1 MAARLVSCWVVVTD
15 ESGIANLG
23 KVEHVVVLMLENRSF
38 DHMLGYLSLE
48 GDRGDV
54 DGLRAEFANQHGGR
68 TYRVHHL
75 DSTAIADDPEHSAD
89 AVDLQVGGG
98 KMDGF
103 VASFAETLER
113 VGVPDSDPG
122 RVMGYYNA
130 DDVPVYDHLARE
142 FAICDRW
149 FSSVPGATWPNR
161 LYAICGRAAR
171 SRDDLPP
178 HVPPIYRQP
187 SFVRHLD
194 AHEVSW
200 RWYSFETATLRLA
213 DAHYRLGHHDRFAFF
228 SHTNLNW
235 KERLERGIDIEA
247 PSFIE
252 DAAHGTLPS
261 VAWIDPNFSNFNPIG
276 FQPNDDHA
284 PADIKDGQEL
294 VLAVYHALATG
305 PQWEKTLL
313 IIFYDEHGGFFDHV
327 PPPEAADDDPG
338 MFGRYG
344 VRVPA
349 LIVSPWVEPGSVSH
363 TVFDHTAIIKTILLR
378 FCPGALSKPKRH
390 EGLLARLRT
399 HGQPR
404 HMGTRVAHAN
414 DLGELLT
421 RTAPRPPPDRYALI
435 EDAAARA
442 AARAEGTVTDHD
454 VLTRQPVTDLQRR
467 IAAANRELRRLGHP
481 PDRP

>member
-1 MAARLVSCWVVVTD
+1 MTD
-15 ESGIANLG
+15 ESRIANLR
-23 KVEHVVVLMLENRSF
+23 KIEHVVVLLLENRSF
-38 DHMLGYLSLE
+38 DQMLGYLSRE
-48 GDRGDV
+48 GGRCDV
-54 DGLRAEFANQHGGR
+54 DGLGAEFANQHDGR

-75 DSTAIADDPEHSAD
+75 DSTADADDPDHCSA
-89 AVDLQVGGG
+89 AVDLQLGGG

-103 VASFAETLER
+103 VASFARTLAR
-113 VGVPDSDPG
+113 AGVPDADPG
-122 RVMGYYNA
+122 PVMGYYNA
-130 DDVPVYDHLARE
+130 DEVPVYDHLARE

-149 FSSVPGATWPNR
+149 FSSVAGATWPNR

-178 HVPPIYRQP
+178 HVAPIYRQP

-194 AHEVSW
+194 AHQVSW
-200 RWYSFETATLRLA
+200 RWYSFETGTLRLA
-213 DAHYRLGHHDRFAFF
+213 DAHYRLGHQDRFAFF

-235 KERLERGIDIEA
+235 KERLERSIDVEA

-252 DAAHGTLPS
+252 DAARGTLPS

-327 PPPEAADDDPG
+327 PPPDSPDDDTG
-338 MFGRYG
+338 TFGHYG

-363 TVFDHTAIIKTILLR
+363 TVFDHTTIIKTILLR
-378 FCPGALSKPKRH
+378 FCPEALRKPKRDQRPS
-390 EGLLARLRT
+390 ERLRT

-404 HMGTRVAHAN
+404 YMGTRVAHAN
-414 DLGELLT
+414 DLGELLAHS
-421 RTAPRPPPDRYALI
+421 APRPPPDRYGLI
-435 EDAAARA
+435 QDAAARA
-442 AARAEGTVTDHD
+442 AARAEDTSTDHH
-454 VLTRQPVTDLQRR
+454 VLTRHPENDLQKR

>member
-1 MAARLVSCWVVVTD
+1 MD
-15 ESGIANLG
+15 EGRIANLQ
-23 KVEHVVVLMLENRSF
+23 KLEHVVVLMLENRSF
-38 DHMLGYLSLE
+38 DHMLGYLSQE
-48 GDRGDV
+48 GGRGDV
-54 DGLRAEFANQHGGR
+54 DGLGAEFANRHAGR
-68 TYRVHHL
+68 TYPVHHL
-75 DSTAIADDPEHSAD
+75 DSTAVADDPEHSAA
-89 AVDLQVGGG
+89 AVDLQLGGG

-103 VASFAETLER
+103 VASFARTLER
-113 VGVPDSDPG
+113 VGVPDADPS

-161 LYAICGRAAR
+161 LYAICGRAAG

-178 HVPPIYRQP
+178 HMPPIYRRP

-194 AHEVSW
+194 AHDVSW
-200 RWYSFETATLRLA
+200 RWYSFETGTLRLA
-213 DAHYRLGHHDRFAFF
+213 DTHYRLGHHDRFAFF

-235 KERLERGIDIEA
+235 KERLERSIDIEA

-252 DAAHGTLPS
+252 DAAQGTLPS

-313 IIFYDEHGGFFDHV
+313 IVFYDEHGGFFDHV
-327 PPPEAADDDPG
+327 APPEAPDDDPE

-349 LIVSPWVEPGSVSH
+349 LIVSPWVAPGSVSH
-363 TVFDHTAIIKTILLR
+363 TLFDHTAIIKTILLR
-378 FCPGALSKPKRH
+378 FCPEALKRPNRRHGAHAITR
-390 EGLLARLRT
+390 GLPT
-399 HGQPR
+399 Y
-404 HMGTRVAHAN
+404 MGTRVTHAN
-414 DLGELLT
+414 DLGELLV
-421 RTAPRPPPDRYALI
+421 RTTPRPPPDRYALI

-442 AARAEGTVTDHD
+442 AARAQDTSTDHE
-454 VLTRQPVTDLQRR
+454 VLMRRPATDLQKR
-467 IAAANRELRRLGHP
+467 IAAAGRELRRLGHP